1 MLLRHLNWIITAT
14 IASHI
19 DSAHAL
25 YNSTFN
31 PILVPRSNEVI
42 RLGQNFDILWSP
54 TTTGAVSLFLRY
66 FGTTTG
72 NVIADSI
79 EASSGH
85 YRWLVP
91 NALAANTTDNS
102 DPFNFE
108 LRIYQGSLGVNTLDV
123 SPFSDRDYTWSSG
136 YFAITNSSTYTT
148 LSSFVATTTT
158 AIGTAGFYFAPTGSV
173 TTTDSTT
180 STTSTDSTTQD
191 GSNTRKTHA
200 SVATRLPTF
209 LTVKSDAVQSER
221 FITCKTLVGMVVC
234 IFLGV
239 MAL

>member
-1 MLLRHLNWIITAT
+1 MFLRNLNWIITAI

-19 DSAHAL
+19 DSAHAS
-25 YNSTFN
+25 YNYTFN

-54 TTTGAVSLFLRY
+54 TTTGPVSLFLRY

-79 EASSGH
+79 EARSGH

-91 NALAANTTDNS
+91 NSLAANTTDNS

-108 LRIYQGSLGVNTLDV
+108 LRIYQGSLGTNTLDV
-123 SPFSDRDYTWSSG
+123 SPFSDRDYTWSDG

-148 LSSFVATTTT
+148 LSSFVATATTD
-158 AIGTAGFYFAPTGSV
+158 IGTAGFYFAATASV
-173 TTTDSTT
+173 TTSDSTM
-180 STTSTDSTTQD
+180 STTPTHSTTLD
-191 GSNTRKTHA
+191 GGITRGRHTHQL
-200 SVATRLPTF
+200 RRDYQLF
-209 LTVKSDAVQSER
+209 
-221 FITCKTLVGMVVC
+221 
-234 IFLGV
+234 
-239 MAL
+239 